1 MLTNANAVVPAYP
14 HSTLSSYPYP
24 RLVQEELDSISSY
37 CRIANF
43 PKKLGKRVRRYFR
56 HYYATK
62 SAIDQGAILTQ
73 LSRTLRS
80 EVAEF
85 MLADML
91 GTVDIFRSVNSTD
104 SSEMWAAILP
114 LLRPVKFE
122 EDELLCEQ
130 GEDTQDLMVVIEG
143 KVKCIAK
150 LEDSE
155 MAVLSQHRSQE
166 VPNTGRET
174 RILSTGDC
182 INDVNM
188 LRIWDHA
195 VESAR

>member
-1 MLTNANAVVPAYP
+1 
-14 HSTLSSYPYP
+14 
-24 RLVQEELDSISSY
+24 
-37 CRIANF
+37 
-43 PKKLGKRVRRYFR
+43 
-56 HYYATK
+56 
-62 SAIDQGAILTQ
+62 
-73 LSRTLRS
+73 
-80 EVAEF
+80 

-91 GTVDIFRSVNSTD
+91 GSTSQPPSLSPARSLTVSSCHPFDLSTPKPFHFARPQFLTLSSCSSRPLNLQAPSAPPPSPCTTPPPPLRQGVDIFRSVSSTD
-104 SSEMWAAILP
+104 NSEMWAAILP
-114 LLRPVKFE
+114 LRRPIKFE
-122 EDELLCEQ
+122 YDEILCEQ
-130 GEDTQDLMVVIEG
+130 GEDTQDMMIVIEG